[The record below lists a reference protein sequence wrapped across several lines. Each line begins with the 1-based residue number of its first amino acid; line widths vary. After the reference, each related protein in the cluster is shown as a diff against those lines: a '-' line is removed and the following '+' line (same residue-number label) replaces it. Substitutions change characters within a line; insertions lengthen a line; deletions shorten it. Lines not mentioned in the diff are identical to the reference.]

1 MISEEKS
8 ADLYNPHVIYK
19 TLSGSSQLRLS
30 MADEQLAR
38 ITREADLDTAA
49 DSGYG
54 HSSYGSSSSG
64 YGHYCPEGI
73 PVETALFAVLAAAG
87 LSFGA
92 LFMTVTMITGARR
105 KRKRRSGEAESS
117 LHQIHQI
124 SGDDDSPF
132 KIFST
137 FIWEGMLSFLHSRCR
152 FFLCFYKINNIEIVI
167 ISLA

>member
-8 ADLYNPHVIYK
+8 DDLYNPHVIFK
-19 TLSGSSQLRLS
+19 SLSGSSQLRLS

-117 LHQIHQI
+117 LNQII
-124 SGDDDSPF
+124 NSGDDDSPF
-132 KIFST
+132 QMFSA
-137 FIWEGMLSFLHSRCR
+137 FIWEGMLSLLHSRCR
-152 FFLCFYKINNIEIVI
+152 FFFRRL
-167 ISLA
+167 

>member
-1 MISEEKS
+1 MISAEKS
-8 ADLYNPHVIYK
+8 GDLYNPDVIIK
-19 TLSGSSQLRLS
+19 ILSGSSQLRLS

-105 KRKRRSGEAESS
+105 KRKRRSGESESS
-117 LHQIHQI
+117 LHQILNNYI
-124 SGDDDSPF
+124 DGDDDSPF
-132 KIFST
+132 QMFSA

-152 FFLCFYKINNIEIVI
+152 FFLSI
-167 ISLA
+167 

>member
-117 LHQIHQI
+117 LHQI

-132 KIFST
+132 QMLSA

-152 FFLCFYKINNIEIVI
+152 FFFML
-167 ISLA
+167 L

>member
-8 ADLYNPHVIYK
+8 ADLYNPHVIFK
-19 TLSGSSQLRLS
+19 SLSGSSQLRLS
-30 MADEQLAR
+30 MADEQSAR

-105 KRKRRSGEAESS
+105 KRKRRSGEAELS
-117 LHQIHQI
+117 LHQI
-124 SGDDDSPF
+124 SGDNDYPF
-132 KIFST
+132 QMFSA

-152 FFLCFYKINNIEIVI
+152 FFFIYLV
-167 ISLA
+167 LL